1 MGSGMQQQWPVLKL
15 DGQWNAPTMASLK
28 PEGQWNATTMASFK
42 T

>member
-15 DGQWNAPTMASLK
+15 DGQWNA
-28 PEGQWNATTMASFK
+28 TTMASFK